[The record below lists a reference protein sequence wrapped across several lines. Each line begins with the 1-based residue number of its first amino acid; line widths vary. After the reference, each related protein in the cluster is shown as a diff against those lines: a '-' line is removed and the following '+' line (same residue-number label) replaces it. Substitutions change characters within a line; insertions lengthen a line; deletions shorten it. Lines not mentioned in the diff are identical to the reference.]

1 MVCCSTTTLKKTD
14 YEIIGLIR
22 DKIDR
27 LCTSMEARNLFAQRP
42 RLHFSP
48 ANALCPCGADTLLLK
63 TQKKTLATL
72 AIGQFEALEAQRH
85 CSCCGQIHR
94 SQELRSLTP
103 HRGQFGFDVIEFIG
117 TALFVHCRN
126 ELAIQ
131 ADLAARNIPI
141 STSEIGFLGKRFI
154 FYLAIAHRQCHAQL
168 RHYMASRGGY
178 ILHMNATC
186 EGDSPQLFSC
196 LDEISKFVLGNR
208 KMPTEDS
215 QHIIP
220 VLSELKA
227 AYGTPLALV
236 HDMGSAIL
244 KAVSTVFPTVPD
256 YICHFHF
263 LRDLG
268 KDLFDFEYRT
278 IRRYTRSFN
287 SKATLNKVEKA
298 LKALIDE
305 DAQLA
310 ENLQSYLSKKQPF
323 HAPRRLNPW
332 VSAYLLVVWVLEAHS
347 AGDGLGFP
355 FDQPHLT
362 FYQRLRET
370 YPSLKALKAKGVS
383 ILPLVAL
390 HRALAD
396 VALKNLVTRIERK
409 IILFD
414 QLREAMRIARPGD
427 AKGLNDEGD
436 GDIKTIESRV
446 KAFRDSEA
454 IKALSA
460 NDTSYHKMVK
470 QIDKYWDK
478 LFADPIAVD
487 TPAGTVMIQ
496 PQRTNNLMEQSFRF
510 LKRDGRKKSG
520 QKALSKIL
528 VAMLADTP
536 LVRNLDN
543 PDYMKILLNG
553 KDSLAARF
561 ADIDI
566 EQVRQEEQQNTNRF
580 RKYPKNMRRLFRV
593 PHLPRKIMKLAS
605 M

>member
-85 CSCCGQIHR
+85 CSCCGQIYR

-178 ILHMNATC
+178 ILHMDATC

>member
-1 MVCCSTTTLKKTD
+1 VVYCSTTTLKKTD
-14 YEIIGLIR
+14 YEIIRLIR

-27 LCTSMEARNLFAQRP
+27 LCTSMEARNLFSQRP

-48 ANALCPCGADTLLLK
+48 ANTLCPCGADTLLLK

-72 AIGQFEALEAQRH
+72 AIGQFEALETQRH
-85 CSCCGQIHR
+85 CSRCGDRYR

-103 HRGQFGFDVIEFIG
+103 HRGQFGFDVIAFIG
-117 TALFVHCRN
+117 TAMFVHCRN
-126 ELAIQ
+126 ELTIQ

-154 FYLAIAHRQCHAQL
+154 IYLALAHSECRTAL
-168 RHYMASRGGY
+168 KHYMQSKGGY
-178 ILHMNATC
+178 ILHMDGTC

-196 LDEISKFVLGNR
+196 LDEISNIVLGNR
-208 KMPTEDS
+208 KMPSEDS
-215 QHIIP
+215 RHIIP
-220 VLSELKA
+220 LLSELKS

-287 SKATLNKVEKA
+287 IKATLNKVEKA
-298 LKALIDE
+298 LKAMIDE
-305 DAQLA
+305 DAQLT
-310 ENLQSYLSKKQPF
+310 ENLHTYLSKKQPLYT
-323 HAPRRLNPW
+323 PRRLNPW

-362 FYQRLRET
+362 FYQRLREA

-383 ILPLVAL
+383 ILPLLAL
-390 HRALAD
+390 QRALAD

-414 QLREAMRIARPGD
+414 QLREAMRIARPGCD
-427 AKGLNDEGD
+427 QGLNDDGD

-446 KAFRDSEA
+446 KAFRYSET

-460 NDTSYHKMVK
+460 SDTSYHNMVK

-487 TPAGTVMIQ
+487 TPAGTMMIQ

-520 QKALSKIL
+520 QKALGKIL

-536 LVRNLDN
+536 LVRNLNN
-543 PDYMKILLNG
+543 PEYMKILLNG

-566 EQVRQEEQQNTNRF
+566 QQVRQEEQQNYNRF

>member
-1 MVCCSTTTLKKTD
+1 MHQHGSKEFICSTTP
-14 YEIIGLIR
+14 I
-22 DKIDR
+22 
-27 LCTSMEARNLFAQRP
+27 AF
-42 RLHFSP
+42 FP

-436 GDIKTIESRV
+436 GDIKTIESRPV
-446 KAFRDSEA
+446 CQPGP
-454 IKALSA
+454 IH
-460 NDTSYHKMVK
+460 T
-470 QIDKYWDK
+470 
-478 LFADPIAVD
+478 LFGI
-487 TPAGTVMIQ
+487 T
-496 PQRTNNLMEQSFRF
+496 
-510 LKRDGRKKSG
+510 
-520 QKALSKIL
+520 
-528 VAMLADTP
+528 
-536 LVRNLDN
+536 
-543 PDYMKILLNG
+543 
-553 KDSLAARF
+553 
-561 ADIDI
+561 
-566 EQVRQEEQQNTNRF
+566 
-580 RKYPKNMRRLFRV
+580 
-593 PHLPRKIMKLAS
+593 
-605 M
+605 

>member
-1 MVCCSTTTLKKTD
+1 MNSFAYFFLTL
-14 YEIIGLIR
+14 I
-22 DKIDR
+22 
-27 LCTSMEARNLFAQRP
+27 
-42 RLHFSP
+42 
-48 ANALCPCGADTLLLK
+48 
-63 TQKKTLATL
+63 
-72 AIGQFEALEAQRH
+72 
-85 CSCCGQIHR
+85 
-94 SQELRSLTP
+94 
-103 HRGQFGFDVIEFIG
+103 
-117 TALFVHCRN
+117 
-126 ELAIQ
+126 
-131 ADLAARNIPI
+131 
-141 STSEIGFLGKRFI
+141 
-154 FYLAIAHRQCHAQL
+154 
-168 RHYMASRGGY
+168 
-178 ILHMNATC
+178 
-186 EGDSPQLFSC
+186 
-196 LDEISKFVLGNR
+196 FVL
-208 KMPTEDS
+208 
-215 QHIIP
+215 Q
-220 VLSELKA
+220 LSSLSLNWV
-227 AYGTPLALV
+227 G
-236 HDMGSAIL
+236 
-244 KAVSTVFPTVPD
+244 
-256 YICHFHF
+256 HF
-263 LRDLG
+263 
-268 KDLFDFEYRT
+268 YWT
-278 IRRYTRSFN
+278 TS
-287 SKATLNKVEKA
+287 